1 MPYFLVI
8 FLRRLDPVL
17 DEVAEEEEGEGF
29 EELEDQAKQGKQ
41 PFDHDTP
48 LVHRYPFSDCMMMK
62 YDGGKL
68 VVNHPMMHTPTHD
81 LTLFMIALS
90 RD

>member
-1 MPYFLVI
+1 MFDKV
-8 FLRRLDPVL
+8 VG
-17 DEVAEEEEGEGF
+17 EEEGEGPEDF
-29 EELEDQAKQGKQ
+29 EDQANQGKQ

-68 VVNHPMMHTPTHD
+68 VVNHPTMHTPTHD
-81 LTLFMIALS
+81 LTLFMIALL